1 MDNIDKYTEAQ
12 RAILKQLEENSTA
25 AQLAVDEAEAE
36 WLKEF
41 RRVVGER
48 TRREE
53 ARARLAAEE
62 DARLAA
68 EKAARLVAKEKEKA
82 KGVEANDESGH
93 WSEGGLSDDVIMRDA
108 ETTVSTSLL
117 AFTRKL
123 KTILAREKRQG
134 TLETPP

>member
-53 ARARLAAEE
+53 AR
-62 DARLAA
+62 ARLAA